1 MTQPVLGYLHPE
13 FLEIMDQ
20 VRAGLQYVFQ
30 TRNKMTLC
38 VSGTGHS
45 GMEAALVNLLEPG
58 ETVVIVEHGLWGQR
72 ASEMG
77 TRMGCNVVPMPLAPG
92 QGFET
97 FEKIEETLKQHKP
110 AVLFICYGDSTTGV
124 MQPLQGLSD
133 LCHRYNCLLLVD
145 TVAAL
150 GGTPFFTDDWG
161 IDCVYSGS
169 QKVLGC
175 PPGLAPITFS
185 DAAQKKIANRKTKPL
200 SFYLDMMLVG
210 NYWGC
215 FDEVR
220 KYHHTGPINLVYGLR
235 AAVAEVAKEG
245 LENVVA
251 RHQRNALRL
260 HKGLEE
266 LGLELFVKNPKLR
279 LPTLTTV
286 EVPENVDWK
295 AVVDHL
301 MNKHRIE
308 IAGGLGA
315 TAGKIWR
322 IGLMGY
328 NSTEENVDKV
338 LAALSEALSLTEQAR
353 QSAKI

>member
-1 MTQPVLGYLHPE
+1 
-13 FLEIMDQ
+13 
-20 VRAGLQYVFQ
+20 
-30 TRNKMTLC
+30 
-38 VSGTGHS
+38 
-45 GMEAALVNLLEPG
+45 
-58 ETVVIVEHGLWGQR
+58 
-72 ASEMG
+72 
-77 TRMGCNVVPMPLAPG
+77 MGCNVIALPKAPG
-92 QGFET
+92 HGFET
-97 FEKIEETLKQHKP
+97 YEEIEQALQKHKP
-110 AVLFICYGDSTTGV
+110 AVLFTCLGDSTTGV
-124 MQPLQGLSD
+124 FQPLEGLSD

-145 TVAAL
+145 TVASL
-150 GGTPFFTDDWG
+150 GGVPFFADEYG
-161 IDCVYSGS
+161 VDCVYSGS

-185 DAAQKKIANRKTKPL
+185 EAAVQKMTNRKTKPL

-220 KYHHTGPINLVYGLR
+220 RYHHTGPINLVYGLR

-251 RHQRNALRL
+251 RHKRNALRL

-266 LGLELFVKNPKLR
+266 LGLELLVKNPKLR

-295 AVVDHL
+295 FVADHL

-308 IAGGLGA
+308 IAGGLGP

-338 LAALSEALSLTEQAR
+338 LAALGEALALSEQAK

>member
-1 MTQPVLGYLHPE
+1 
-13 FLEIMDQ
+13 
-20 VRAGLQYVFQ
+20 
-30 TRNKMTLC
+30 
-38 VSGTGHS
+38 
-45 GMEAALVNLLEPG
+45 
-58 ETVVIVEHGLWGQR
+58 
-72 ASEMG
+72 
-77 TRMGCNVVPMPLAPG
+77 
-92 QGFET
+92 
-97 FEKIEETLKQHKP
+97 
-110 AVLFICYGDSTTGV
+110 
-124 MQPLQGLSD
+124 
-133 LCHRYNCLLLVD
+133 
-145 TVAAL
+145 
-150 GGTPFFTDDWG
+150 
-161 IDCVYSGS
+161 
-169 QKVLGC
+169 
-175 PPGLAPITFS
+175 
-185 DAAQKKIANRKTKPL
+185 
-200 SFYLDMMLVG
+200 
-210 NYWGC
+210 
-215 FDEVR
+215 
-220 KYHHTGPINLVYGLR
+220 VYGLR

-338 LAALSEALSLTEQAR
+338 LAALSEALSLTTEQAR